1 MSEELRPASS
11 FPLGELARIFT
22 AAYEGYL
29 VPMQVDE
36 PALRFM
42 VDAFD
47 LDLDASVVALRGS
60 EPVGLANLGLRGDRA
75 WIGGVG
81 VVPAARRGGLGR
93 RLMETL
99 HDEARRRGVTEV
111 RLEVLE
117 ANDAA
122 YRLYVE
128 LGYEHLR
135 WLDIWSL
142 SEDDAAGEAREVPVG
157 EARAAIGELRA
168 AEEPWQRADGT
179 LDHLLE
185 LDPPPRGLA
194 ADGGAA
200 IFRVTGG
207 RVALVQAA
215 GSSGALAQLLGSLRG
230 HGAVSVL
237 NLPEDDPAG
246 EALRGL
252 GGEVTL
258 RQRELALRL

>member
-11 FPLGELARIFT
+11 FPLDELARIFT

-47 LDLDASVVALRGS
+47 LDLDASRVALRGG
-60 EPVGLANLGLRGDRA
+60 EPVGLANLGVRGDRA

-93 RLMETL
+93 RLMETM

-117 ANDAA
+117 ANEAA
-122 YRLYVE
+122 FRLYVE

-142 SEDDAAGEAREVPVG
+142 PEGDAAGDARSAPVQEAQ
-157 EARAAIGELRA
+157 AAIRGLRS
-168 AEEPWQRADGT
+168 AEEPWQRADRT
-179 LDHLLE
+179 LDHLLQ
-185 LDPPPRGLA
+185 LDPPPQGLV

-200 IFRVTGG
+200 VFRVTGP
-207 RVALVQAA
+207 RVAVVQAA
-215 GSSGALAQLLGSLRG
+215 GSPGALRQLLGSLRG
-230 HGAVSVL
+230 RGAVSVL

-258 RQRELALRL
+258 RQRELTLRL